1 MQRPQPSQSDQEIFR
16 LKELEIFDRV
26 DLKVVDLNNLKQVED
41 LIKTK
46 QEYFV
51 HLGSQSNVKKALNLK
66 RLQKN
71 QMLISQKILLIQLI
85 NFQKILCSF
94 SLPQQQFMKGIK
106 ILQ

>member
-41 LIKTK
+41 LIKK
-46 QEYFV
+46 QKPEYFV

-94 SLPQQQFMKGIK
+94 PFLSNNL
-106 ILQ
+106 